1 MFEQQQDPPPE
12 EGMNFK
18 QKLVVIFANIFILAE
33 LTTSIYLSHYDQE
46 NMARNFLVSFIPMV
60 IVTIIATRMVLK
72 RLR

>member
-1 MFEQQQDPPPE
+1 MFEQRNPPRE

-18 QKLVVIFANIFILAE
+18 QKLVVIFANILILAE
-33 LTTSIYLSHYDQE
+33 LTTSIYFSHHDQE
-46 NMARNFLVSFIPMV
+46 NMARNFLVSFVPLV

>member
-1 MFEQQQDPPPE
+1 MFEQQDPPRE

-18 QKLVVIFANIFILAE
+18 QKLVVILANVFILAE
-33 LTTSIYLSHYDQE
+33 LTTSIYLSHHDQE

-60 IVTIIATRMVLK
+60 VVTIIATRMVLK

>member
-1 MFEQQQDPPPE
+1 MFEQQDPPRE

-18 QKLVVIFANIFILAE
+18 QKLVVIFANVFILAE
-33 LTTSIYLSHYDQE
+33 LTASIYFSHHDQE

-60 IVTIIATRMVLK
+60 IVTIVATRMVLK

>member
-1 MFEQQQDPPPE
+1 MFEQQDSPRE

-18 QKLVVIFANIFILAE
+18 QKLVVIFANVLILAE

-60 IVTIIATRMVLK
+60 LFTIVFARVLLK

>member
-1 MFEQQQDPPPE
+1 MFQQQDPPPD

-18 QKLVVIFANIFILAE
+18 QKLVVIFANVLILAE
-33 LTTSIYLSHYDQE
+33 LTTSIYLSHSDQE
-46 NMARNFLVSFIPMV
+46 NMAQNFLMSFIPMV

>member
-46 NMARNFLVSFIPMV
+46 NMARNFLVTFIPLV

>member
-1 MFEQQQDPPPE
+1 MFQQQDPPRY

-18 QKLVVIFANIFILAE
+18 QKLVVIFANVLILAE

-60 IVTIIATRMVLK
+60 LFTIVFARVLLK

>member
-12 EGMNFK
+12 EGMNLK

-33 LTTSIYLSHYDQE
+33 LTTSIYLSHHDQE
-46 NMARNFLVSFIPMV
+46 NMARNFLLSFIPMV
-60 IVTIIATRMVLK
+60 LLTIVATRILLK

>member
-1 MFEQQQDPPPE
+1 MFEQQDPPPE

-18 QKLVVIFANIFILAE
+18 QKLVVILANIFILAE
-33 LTTSIYLSHYDQE
+33 LTTSIYLSHHDQE
-46 NMARNFLVSFIPMV
+46 NMARNFLVTFIPLV

>member
-1 MFEQQQDPPPE
+1 MFEQNEPRY

-18 QKLVVIFANIFILAE
+18 QKLVVIFANVFILAE
-33 LTTSIYLSHYDQE
+33 LTTSIYLSHHDQE

-60 IVTIIATRMVLK
+60 IFTIVAARILLK

>member
-1 MFEQQQDPPPE
+1 MFEQNEPRY

-18 QKLVVIFANIFILAE
+18 QKLVVIFANVFILAE
-33 LTTSIYLSHYDQE
+33 LTTSIYLSHHDQE

-60 IVTIIATRMVLK
+60 ILTIVFARILLK

>member
-1 MFEQQQDPPPE
+1 MFEQQDPPPE
-12 EGMNFK
+12 EGMNLK

-33 LTTSIYLSHYDQE
+33 LTTSIYLSHRDQE

-60 IVTIIATRMVLK
+60 LLTIVATRILLK

>member
-12 EGMNFK
+12 EGKNFK

-46 NMARNFLVSFIPMV
+46 NMARNFLVTFIPLV

>member
-1 MFEQQQDPPPE
+1 MFEQQDPPPE

-46 NMARNFLVSFIPMV
+46 NMARNFLVTFIPLV

>member
-1 MFEQQQDPPPE
+1 MFEQQDPPRE

-18 QKLVVIFANIFILAE
+18 QKLVVIFANVFILAE
-33 LTTSIYLSHYDQE
+33 LTASIYFSHYDQE
-46 NMARNFLVSFIPMV
+46 NMARNFLVSFIPLV